1 MKFNTLV
8 RASGD
13 NPNLLLGWL
22 LETAKEVATGWG
34 WGWRANIAAAG
45 IRERVLK
52 GQENG
57 HTEIGYSRPE
67 DSPRDYVS
75 KVGHIIYCDQ
85 EWTGEGVT
93 SVTKKFREAT
103 TELVTVIT
111 GIMIPFGCVEAKR
124 WHLTARSHGVIVIK
138 VTSPQEVAAKGAWP
152 VQNTEILITIRCG
165 QADAFPVIF

>member
-103 TELVTVIT
+103 TELA
-111 GIMIPFGCVEAKR
+111 CHSDNR
-124 WHLTARSHGVIVIK
+124 D
-138 VTSPQEVAAKGAWP
+138 
-152 VQNTEILITIRCG
+152 NDTIRMCRG
-165 QADAFPVIF
+165 QTVALNCQKPWSHSY